1 MSNKKYNLKEFNAA
15 HNSPNANELP
25 REVLVDD
32 LDCAAELMETMNV
45 INENESKEKRLE
57 EKRAKILREHRQ

>member
-15 HNSPNANELP
+15 HNSPNANQLP

-32 LDCAAELMETMNV
+32 LDCAGELMEAMNA
-45 INENESKEKRLE
+45 INESEDKAKRLE
-57 EKRAKILREHRQ
+57 EKRAKILREHSE